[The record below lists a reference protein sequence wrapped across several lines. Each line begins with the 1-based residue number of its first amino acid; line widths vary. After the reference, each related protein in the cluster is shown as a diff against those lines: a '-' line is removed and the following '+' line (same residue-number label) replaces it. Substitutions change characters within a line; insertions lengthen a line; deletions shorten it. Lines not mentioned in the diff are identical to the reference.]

1 MPQAAGGLR
10 PPDPPPEERVKG
22 DGEETRS
29 KGRRWRLGKGRRPD
43 KKKTGVEL
51 ASDARP
57 ANGGLPLAGEW

>member
-1 MPQAAGGLR
+1 MPPAAGGLR

-22 DGEETRS
+22 GYWLRV
-29 KGRRWRLGKGRRPD
+29 KPD
-43 KKKTGVEL
+43 VATKKTGVEL